1 MVNTTPSLCLHTV
14 SYQKLDGEEGLEMT
28 LPLIVSST
36 HAVYT
41 ADYSEA
47 VGYYTEALKMYPP
60 DCKQE
65 IAVCYANRAAC
76 HLKLVRTS
84 MNTG

>member
-1 MVNTTPSLCLHTV
+1 MVNTIPPLCFA
-14 SYQKLDGEEGLEMT
+14 YCKLDGEEGLEMT
-28 LPLIVSST
+28 PPLIVSST

-47 VGYYTEALKMYPP
+47 VGYYTEALKVYPP